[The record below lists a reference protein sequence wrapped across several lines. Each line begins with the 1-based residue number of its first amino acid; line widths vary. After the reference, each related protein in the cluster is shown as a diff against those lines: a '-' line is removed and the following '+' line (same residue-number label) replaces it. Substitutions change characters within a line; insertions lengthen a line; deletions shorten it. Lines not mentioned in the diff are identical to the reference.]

1 MELKNIISETLN
13 EIEKMA
19 KTIDNGF
26 NTAQKT
32 PSFFKTPPHLQNTPN
47 PKNANAP
54 LESKNAAKIETQE
67 KITEEKEEELKE
79 IITEEI
85 VQEKITEEKEEEL
98 KEIITEEIVQEKITE
113 EKEEE
118 SKEII
123 TEEITPKTP
132 TQETPT
138 QVLIP
143 NERVFLKGLLERT
156 LVLFKGMQAL
166 EEKEVLKRLDLV
178 ARFLQY
184 QLSVLEK
191 RLESLE
197 RENTE

>member
-19 KTIDNGF
+19 KTIDDGF
-26 NTAQKT
+26 DRTQKT

-47 PKNANAP
+47 PKNANTP
-54 LESKNAAKIETQE
+54 LEPKNAAKIETQE
-67 KITEEKEEELKE
+67 KITEENTEEKEEEAPE

-85 VQEKITEEKEEEL
+85 AQEN
-98 KEIITEEIVQEKITE
+98 
-113 EKEEE
+113 
-118 SKEII
+118 
-123 TEEITPKTP
+123 P
-132 TQETPT
+132 TQA
-138 QVLIP
+138 LIP

-166 EEKEVLKRLDLV
+166 EEKEAMKRLDLV

-184 QLSVLEK
+184 QLSALEK

>member
-19 KTIDNGF
+19 KTIDDGF

-32 PSFFKTPPHLQNTPN
+32 PSFFKTPPYLQNTPN
-47 PKNANAP
+47 PKNANTP
-54 LESKNAAKIETQE
+54 LEPKNAAKIETQE
-67 KITEEKEEELKE
+67 KITEEKEEE
-79 IITEEI
+79 
-85 VQEKITEEKEEEL
+85 VP
-98 KEIITEEIVQEKITE
+98 
-113 EKEEE
+113 
-118 SKEII
+118 EII
-123 TEEITPKTP
+123 TEEITPKNP
-132 TQETPT
+132 TQAP
-138 QVLIP
+138 IS
-143 NERVFLKGLLERT
+143 NERVFLKNLLERT
-156 LVLFKGMQAL
+156 LVLFQGMQAL
-166 EEKEVLKRLDLV
+166 NEKEALKRLDLV

>member
-1 MELKNIISETLN
+1 MAGRMELKNIISETLN

-19 KTIDNGF
+19 KTIDDGF

-54 LESKNAAKIETQE
+54 LEPKNAAKIETQE

-85 VQEKITEEKEEEL
+85 TQEN
-98 KEIITEEIVQEKITE
+98 
-113 EKEEE
+113 
-118 SKEII
+118 
-123 TEEITPKTP
+123 P
-132 TQETPT
+132 TQA
-138 QVLIP
+138 LIP

-166 EEKEVLKRLDLV
+166 EEKEALKRLDLV

>member
-19 KTIDNGF
+19 KTIDDGF
-26 NTAQKT
+26 DRAQKT

-47 PKNANAP
+47 PKNANTT
-54 LESKNAAKIETQE
+54 LEPKNAAKIETQE

-85 VQEKITEEKEEEL
+85 A
-98 KEIITEEIVQEKITE
+98 
-113 EKEEE
+113 
-118 SKEII
+118 
-123 TEEITPKTP
+123 
-132 TQETPT
+132 QETPT
-138 QVLIP
+138 QVPIP

-166 EEKEVLKRLDLV
+166 EEKEALKRLDLV

-184 QLSVLEK
+184 QLSAIEK

>member
-19 KTIDNGF
+19 KTIDDGF

-32 PSFFKTPPHLQNTPN
+32 LSFFKTPPHLQNTPN

-54 LESKNAAKIETQE
+54 LESKNATKIETQE

-79 IITEEI
+79 IT
-85 VQEKITEEKEEEL
+85 QEN
-98 KEIITEEIVQEKITE
+98 
-113 EKEEE
+113 
-118 SKEII
+118 
-123 TEEITPKTP
+123 P
-132 TQETPT
+132 TQA
-138 QVLIP
+138 LIP

-166 EEKEVLKRLDLV
+166 EEKEALKRLDLV

-184 QLSVLEK
+184 QLSALEK

>member
-19 KTIDNGF
+19 KTIDNNF
-26 NTAQKT
+26 DAVQKT
-32 PSFFKTPPHLQNTPN
+32 PSFFKTPPNLQSTPN
-47 PKNANAP
+47 PKNANTP
-54 LESKNAAKIETQE
+54 LEPKNAAKIETQE
-67 KITEEKEEELKE
+67 KITEENTEEKEEMPE

-85 VQEKITEEKEEEL
+85 AQEN
-98 KEIITEEIVQEKITE
+98 
-113 EKEEE
+113 
-118 SKEII
+118 
-123 TEEITPKTP
+123 P
-132 TQETPT
+132 TQAP
-138 QVLIP
+138 VS
-143 NERVFLKGLLERT
+143 NERVFLKNLLERT
-156 LVLFKGMQAL
+156 LVLFQGMQAL
-166 EEKEVLKRLDLV
+166 EEKEAMKRLDLV

>member
-19 KTIDNGF
+19 KTINDGF
-26 NTAQKT
+26 NTTQKT

-54 LESKNAAKIETQE
+54 LEPKNAAKIET
-67 KITEEKEEELKE
+67 
-79 IITEEI
+79 
-85 VQEKITEEKEEEL
+85 
-98 KEIITEEIVQEKITE
+98 QEKITE

-123 TEEITPKTP
+123 TEEITQENP
-132 TQETPT
+132 TQA
-138 QVLIP
+138 LISD
-143 NERVFLKGLLERT
+143 ERVFLKGLLERT

-166 EEKEVLKRLDLV
+166 EEKEALKRLDLV

-184 QLSVLEK
+184 QLSALEK

>member
-19 KTIDNGF
+19 QTIDDGF

-32 PSFFKTPPHLQNTPN
+32 PSFFKTPPNLQNTPN
-47 PKNANAP
+47 PKNANTL
-54 LESKNAAKIETQE
+54 LEPKNAVKIETQE
-67 KITEEKEEELKE
+67 KITEEKEEEAKE
-79 IITEEI
+79 IITEE
-85 VQEKITEEKEEEL
+85 TA
-98 KEIITEEIVQEKITE
+98 
-113 EKEEE
+113 
-118 SKEII
+118 
-123 TEEITPKTP
+123 
-132 TQETPT
+132 QETPT

-143 NERVFLKGLLERT
+143 NERVFLKNLLERT
-156 LVLFKGMQAL
+156 LVLFQGMQAL
-166 EEKEVLKRLDLV
+166 EEKEALKRLDLV

-184 QLSVLEK
+184 QLSALEK

>member
-1 MELKNIISETLN
+1 MAGRMELKNIISETLN

-19 KTIDNGF
+19 KTIDDGF
-26 NTAQKT
+26 DTAQKT

-47 PKNANAP
+47 PKNANTP
-54 LESKNAAKIETQE
+54 LEPKNATKIETQE
-67 KITEEKEEELKE
+67 KITEENTEEKEEEAPE

-85 VQEKITEEKEEEL
+85 AQEN
-98 KEIITEEIVQEKITE
+98 
-113 EKEEE
+113 
-118 SKEII
+118 
-123 TEEITPKTP
+123 
-132 TQETPT
+132 PT

-143 NERVFLKGLLERT
+143 NERVFLKNLLERT

-166 EEKEVLKRLDLV
+166 EEKEAMKRLDLV

-197 RENTE
+197 KENTE

>member
-19 KTIDNGF
+19 KTIDDGF
-26 NTAQKT
+26 DTAQKT
-32 PSFFKTPPHLQNTPN
+32 PSFFKTPPHLQNTP
-47 PKNANAP
+47 KNANTP
-54 LESKNAAKIETQE
+54 LEPKNAAKIETQE
-67 KITEEKEEELKE
+67 KITEENTEEKEEAKE

-85 VQEKITEEKEEEL
+85 A
-98 KEIITEEIVQEKITE
+98 
-113 EKEEE
+113 
-118 SKEII
+118 
-123 TEEITPKTP
+123 
-132 TQETPT
+132 QETPA
-138 QVLIP
+138 QAPIP

-166 EEKEVLKRLDLV
+166 EEKEALKRLDLV

-184 QLSVLEK
+184 QLSALEK

>member
-19 KTIDNGF
+19 KTIDDGF
-26 NTAQKT
+26 NTVQKT

-67 KITEEKEEELKE
+67 KITEEKEEE
-79 IITEEI
+79 
-85 VQEKITEEKEEEL
+85 
-98 KEIITEEIVQEKITE
+98 
-113 EKEEE
+113 

-123 TEEITPKTP
+123 TEEIT
-132 TQETPT
+132 QENPT

-143 NERVFLKGLLERT
+143 NERVFLKNLLERT
-156 LVLFKGMQAL
+156 LVLLKGMQAL
-166 EEKEVLKRLDLV
+166 EEKEAMKRLDLV

-184 QLSVLEK
+184 QLSALEK

>member
-19 KTIDNGF
+19 KTIDDGF

-32 PSFFKTPPHLQNTPN
+32 PSFFKTPPNLQNTPN
-47 PKNANAP
+47 PKNANTP

-67 KITEEKEEELKE
+67 KITEEKEEEVPE

-85 VQEKITEEKEEEL
+85 AQEN
-98 KEIITEEIVQEKITE
+98 
-113 EKEEE
+113 
-118 SKEII
+118 
-123 TEEITPKTP
+123 P
-132 TQETPT
+132 TQAP
-138 QVLIP
+138 IS
-143 NERVFLKGLLERT
+143 NERVFLKNLLERT
-156 LVLFKGMQAL
+156 LVLLKGMQAL
-166 EEKEVLKRLDLV
+166 EEKEALERLDLV
-178 ARFLQY
+178 VRFLQY

>member
-13 EIEKMA
+13 EIEKMT
-19 KTIDNGF
+19 KTIDDGF

-32 PSFFKTPPHLQNTPN
+32 PSFFKTPPHLQNTP
-47 PKNANAP
+47 KNANTP

-67 KITEEKEEELKE
+67 KITEEKEEEAPE

-85 VQEKITEEKEEEL
+85 A
-98 KEIITEEIVQEKITE
+98 
-113 EKEEE
+113 
-118 SKEII
+118 
-123 TEEITPKTP
+123 
-132 TQETPT
+132 QETPK
-138 QVLIP
+138 QALIP
-143 NERVFLKGLLERT
+143 NERVFLKNLLERT

-166 EEKEVLKRLDLV
+166 EEKEAMKRLDLV

-184 QLSVLEK
+184 QLSALEK

>member
-1 MELKNIISETLN
+1 MELKNIISETLS

-19 KTIDNGF
+19 KTIDDGF
-26 NTAQKT
+26 DRAQKT

-54 LESKNAAKIETQE
+54 LEPKNAAKIET
-67 KITEEKEEELKE
+67 
-79 IITEEI
+79 
-85 VQEKITEEKEEEL
+85 
-98 KEIITEEIVQEKITE
+98 QEKITE

-123 TEEITPKTP
+123 TEEIT
-132 TQETPT
+132 QETPT
-138 QVLIP
+138 QALIP
-143 NERVFLKGLLERT
+143 NERVFLKSLLERT

-166 EEKEVLKRLDLV
+166 EEKEALKRLDLV

-184 QLSVLEK
+184 QLSTLEK

>member
-19 KTIDNGF
+19 KTIDNNF
-26 NTAQKT
+26 DAAQKT
-32 PSFFKTPPHLQNTPN
+32 PSFFKTPPYLQNTPN
-47 PKNANAP
+47 PQNTP
-54 LESKNAAKIETQE
+54 LEPKNAAKIETQE
-67 KITEEKEEELKE
+67 KITEEKEEE
-79 IITEEI
+79 
-85 VQEKITEEKEEEL
+85 
-98 KEIITEEIVQEKITE
+98 
-113 EKEEE
+113 
-118 SKEII
+118 SKGII
-123 TEEITPKTP
+123 TEEITL
-132 TQETPT
+132 ETPT
-138 QVLIP
+138 QALIP

-166 EEKEVLKRLDLV
+166 EEKEALKRLDLV

-184 QLSVLEK
+184 QLSALEK

>member
-19 KTIDNGF
+19 KTIDNNF
-26 NTAQKT
+26 DAVQKT

-47 PKNANAP
+47 PKNANTP
-54 LESKNAAKIETQE
+54 LEPKNAAKIETQE
-67 KITEEKEEELKE
+67 KITEEN
-79 IITEEI
+79 
-85 VQEKITEEKEEEL
+85 TEEKEEA
-98 KEIITEEIVQEKITE
+98 Q
-113 EKEEE
+113 
-118 SKEII
+118 EII
-123 TEEITPKTP
+123 TEEITPKN
-132 TQETPT
+132 PT
-138 QVLIP
+138 QVLIS
-143 NERVFLKGLLERT
+143 NERFFLKNLLERT
-156 LVLFKGMQAL
+156 LVLLKGMQAL
-166 EEKEVLKRLDLV
+166 EEKDALKRLDLV

>member
-19 KTIDNGF
+19 KTIDDGF

-54 LESKNAAKIETQE
+54 LEPKNAAKIETQE

-85 VQEKITEEKEEEL
+85 AQEN
-98 KEIITEEIVQEKITE
+98 
-113 EKEEE
+113 
-118 SKEII
+118 
-123 TEEITPKTP
+123 P
-132 TQETPT
+132 TQA
-138 QVLIP
+138 LIP

-166 EEKEVLKRLDLV
+166 EEKEALKRLDLV
-178 ARFLQY
+178 VRFLQY
-184 QLSVLEK
+184 QLSALEK

>member
-1 MELKNIISETLN
+1 MAGRMELKNIISETLN

-19 KTIDNGF
+19 KTIDDGF
-26 NTAQKT
+26 DTAQKT
-32 PSFFKTPPHLQNTPN
+32 PSFFKTPPHLQNTP
-47 PKNANAP
+47 KNANTP
-54 LESKNAAKIETQE
+54 LESKNATKIET
-67 KITEEKEEELKE
+67 
-79 IITEEI
+79 
-85 VQEKITEEKEEEL
+85 
-98 KEIITEEIVQEKITE
+98 QEKITE

-123 TEEITPKTP
+123 TEET
-132 TQETPT
+132 TQETPKEA
-138 QVLIP
+138 LIP

-166 EEKEVLKRLDLV
+166 EEKEALKRLDLV

-184 QLSVLEK
+184 QLSALEK

>member
-19 KTIDNGF
+19 KTIDNNF
-26 NTAQKT
+26 DAAQKT
-32 PSFFKTPPHLQNTPN
+32 PSFFKTPPYLQNA
-47 PKNANAP
+47 KNAETPPMSNTEP
-54 LESKNAAKIETQE
+54 KNAAKIETQE
-67 KITEEKEEELKE
+67 KITEENTEEKEEAPE

-85 VQEKITEEKEEEL
+85 AQENPA
-98 KEIITEEIVQEKITE
+98 QA
-113 EKEEE
+113 
-118 SKEII
+118 
-123 TEEITPKTP
+123 
-132 TQETPT
+132 
-138 QVLIP
+138 LIP
-143 NERVFLKGLLERT
+143 NERVFLKSLLERT
-156 LVLFKGMQAL
+156 LVLFQGMQAL
-166 EEKEVLKRLDLV
+166 EEKDALKRLDLV

>member
-1 MELKNIISETLN
+1 MAGRMELKNIISETLN

-19 KTIDNGF
+19 KTIDNNF
-26 NTAQKT
+26 DAVQKT
-32 PSFFKTPPHLQNTPN
+32 PSFFKTPPCLQNTPN

-54 LESKNAAKIETQE
+54 LEPKNAAKIETQE

-85 VQEKITEEKEEEL
+85 TQEN
-98 KEIITEEIVQEKITE
+98 
-113 EKEEE
+113 
-118 SKEII
+118 
-123 TEEITPKTP
+123 P
-132 TQETPT
+132 TQA
-138 QVLIP
+138 LIP

-166 EEKEVLKRLDLV
+166 EEKEALKRLDLV

>member
-19 KTIDNGF
+19 KTIDDGF
-26 NTAQKT
+26 DTVQKT

-54 LESKNAAKIETQE
+54 LEPKNATKIETQE
-67 KITEEKEEELKE
+67 KITEEKEEEAKE
-79 IITEEI
+79 IIT
-85 VQEKITEEKEEEL
+85 
-98 KEIITEEIVQEKITE
+98 KEIAQEN
-113 EKEEE
+113 
-118 SKEII
+118 
-123 TEEITPKTP
+123 P
-132 TQETPT
+132 TQAPI
-138 QVLIP
+138 L
-143 NERVFLKGLLERT
+143 NERIFLKGLLERT

-166 EEKEVLKRLDLV
+166 EEKEALKRLDLV

>member
-1 MELKNIISETLN
+1 MELKNIISETLS

-19 KTIDNGF
+19 KTIDDGF
-26 NTAQKT
+26 NVAQKT
-32 PSFFKTPPHLQNTPN
+32 PSFFKTPPHLQNTPD

-54 LESKNAAKIETQE
+54 LEPKNATKIETQE
-67 KITEEKEEELKE
+67 KIAEEKEEEAPE
-79 IITEEI
+79 IITEE
-85 VQEKITEEKEEEL
+85 T
-98 KEIITEEIVQEKITE
+98 
-113 EKEEE
+113 
-118 SKEII
+118 
-123 TEEITPKTP
+123 TPKTP

-138 QVLIP
+138 QETPTQVPIP

-156 LVLFKGMQAL
+156 LVLFKSMQAL
-166 EEKEVLKRLDLV
+166 EEKEAMKRLDLV

>member
-19 KTIDNGF
+19 KTIDNNF
-26 NTAQKT
+26 DAVQKT
-32 PSFFKTPPHLQNTPN
+32 PSFFKTPPYLQNA
-47 PKNANAP
+47 KNAETPPMSNTEP
-54 LESKNAAKIETQE
+54 KNAAKIETQE
-67 KITEEKEEELKE
+67 KITEEKEEAQEEETKE

-85 VQEKITEEKEEEL
+85 A
-98 KEIITEEIVQEKITE
+98 
-113 EKEEE
+113 
-118 SKEII
+118 
-123 TEEITPKTP
+123 
-132 TQETPT
+132 QETPT

-143 NERVFLKGLLERT
+143 NERVFLKNLLERT
-156 LVLFKGMQAL
+156 LVLLKGMQAL
-166 EEKEVLKRLDLV
+166 EEKDALKRLDLV

>member
-1 MELKNIISETLN
+1 MELKNIISETLS

-26 NTAQKT
+26 NTVQKT

-54 LESKNAAKIETQE
+54 LEPKNATKIETQE
-67 KITEEKEEELKE
+67 KITEEN
-79 IITEEI
+79 
-85 VQEKITEEKEEEL
+85 
-98 KEIITEEIVQEKITE
+98 TE

-123 TEEITPKTP
+123 IEEITPKNP
-132 TQETPT
+132 TQA
-138 QVLIP
+138 LIP

-156 LVLFKGMQAL
+156 LVLFKGMRAL
-166 EEKEVLKRLDLV
+166 EEKEALKRLDLV

-184 QLSVLEK
+184 QLSALEK

-197 RENTE
+197 REDTE

>member
-26 NTAQKT
+26 DVAQKT
-32 PSFFKTPPHLQNTPN
+32 PSFFKTPPYLQNTPN
-47 PKNANAP
+47 PQNTP
-54 LESKNAAKIETQE
+54 LEPKNAAKIETQE
-67 KITEEKEEELKE
+67 KITEEN
-79 IITEEI
+79 
-85 VQEKITEEKEEEL
+85 TEEKEEEA
-98 KEIITEEIVQEKITE
+98 KGITI
-113 EKEEE
+113 
-118 SKEII
+118 
-123 TEEITPKTP
+123 EEITPKNP
-132 TQETPT
+132 TQAP
-138 QVLIP
+138 IS
-143 NERVFLKGLLERT
+143 NERVFLKNLLERT
-156 LVLFKGMQAL
+156 LVLFQGMQAL
-166 EEKEVLKRLDLV
+166 EEKEALKRLDLV